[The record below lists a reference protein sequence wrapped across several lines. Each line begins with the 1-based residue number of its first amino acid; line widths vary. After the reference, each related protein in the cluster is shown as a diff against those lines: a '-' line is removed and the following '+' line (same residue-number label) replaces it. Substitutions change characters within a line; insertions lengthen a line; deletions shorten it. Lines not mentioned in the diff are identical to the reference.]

1 MGISILKIF
10 IFFIAFI
17 ILLYTISSI
26 LKEYLRIK
34 MYSIDMYLDISFEEV
49 DSMVDSFIHSIFNS
63 YIILEGYAINTEIIT
78 QSEEDSINKDI
89 GTLIGERMSKNM
101 FDKLGLFYSKESI
114 PDVLS
119 EKIGM
124 IVMNYRINHNEDVKL
139 MVNQDREQKKYIIE

>member
-1 MGISILKIF
+1 
-10 IFFIAFI
+10 
-17 ILLYTISSI
+17 
-26 LKEYLRIK
+26 

>member
-114 PDVLS
+114 PDILS